1 MLEKKQTLLQ
11 LHPEQHTD
19 THAYFQYEGDDDAFR
34 VGYYLPMVD
43 WVDMGS
49 PNEITVTV
57 IPRRRHGERHRGLR
71 DAGERSERQ
80 VEWDIDRNQPMSVTH
95 RQEQERLGA

>member
-19 THAYFQYEGDDDAFR
+19 THTYFQYEGDDDAIR

-57 IPRRRHGERHRGLR
+57 IPDDAMENDIGLR

-80 VEWDIDRNQPMSVTH
+80 IEWDIDRNQPMSVTH